1 MASSKLRTHQGK
13 SISNNDGSR
22 STITGLLQRDPTADQ
37 FQRLPRSLQSVSLNG
52 GLLMLVTGDKAGGTW
67 SKSHVQTPHLAH
79 AAVPE
84 FVISDRKPEGD
95 PPSTREAKLDGARHR
110 IRGFHEL

>member
-1 MASSKLRTHQGK
+1 MASSKIRTHQGK
-13 SISNNDGSR
+13 SIIDNEGSR
-22 STITGLLQRDPTADQ
+22 STITGLFQRVASADQ
-37 FQRLPRSLQSVSLNG
+37 FQHLSRSLQSVRPDG
-52 GLLMLVTGDKAGGTW
+52 GVLMLVTADKAGGNR

-84 FVISDRKPEGD
+84 FVISDRKSEGD
-95 PPSTREAKLDGARHR
+95 LPVTREANLDGARHR